1 MSQKKKKEDIF
12 MCLRHEYVTNLEENK
27 RDHVT
32 RKRAENNHRMC
43 FMSQRSL
50 IRPDDLHK
58 VIPGLSYK
66 ALIFIFMR
74 MNRLDSLHISVV
86 YLIWKKCSSHLSYN
100 FDSEISVRRA

>member
-1 MSQKKKKEDIF
+1 MG
-12 MCLRHEYVTNLEENK
+12 LRHDYVTNLEENK

-43 FMSQRSL
+43 FMRQRSL

-74 MNRLDSLHISVV
+74 MNRPDSLHISVLS
-86 YLIWKKCSSHLSYN
+86 LIWKKCKLAAISHSQLRQWKCV
-100 FDSEISVRRA
+100 ESVNK